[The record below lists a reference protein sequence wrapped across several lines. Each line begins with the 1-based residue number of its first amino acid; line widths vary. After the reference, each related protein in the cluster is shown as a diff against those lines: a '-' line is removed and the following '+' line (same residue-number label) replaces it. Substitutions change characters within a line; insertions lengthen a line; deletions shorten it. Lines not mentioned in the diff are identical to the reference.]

1 MSRNSKYFA
10 MVFGLI
16 LSVMILSGIAAGMGS
31 SPGMPQI
38 KISGQ
43 DARLSPVMI
52 GVGSIFMKIENSG
65 SGDDSLINARLAIP
79 GTITEIH
86 DIKDGKMVKIDRI
99 NVPSGSAVELKPKGL
114 HVMVFKMPETIKD
127 GSEVT
132 LHLTFERTGDKLLTI
147 KFGKWA
153 NDKMGHGH

>member
-1 MSRNSKYFA
+1 
-10 MVFGLI
+10 
-16 LSVMILSGIAAGMGS
+16 MGS
-31 SPGMPQI
+31 SPGIPQI

-65 SGDDSLINARLAIP
+65 NADDSIVNARLALL
-79 GTITEIH
+79 GTVTELH

-99 NVPSGSAVELKPKGL
+99 NIPAGSAVELKPKGL
-114 HVMVFKMPETIKD
+114 HIMVFKMPETIKD

-132 LHLTFERTGDKLLTI
+132 LHLTFERSGEKQVTL

-153 NDKMGHGH
+153 NEKMGHGH